1 MRAFI
6 FLLALVLSSCN
17 LKVLHKSKNYEISK
31 DSSVSSGVSSSS
43 TVDST
48 ISASGFS
55 SEEVEVEYVF
65 NEPEKFEILGNVS
78 EISSIRI
85 RKKSENGSDT
95 TITISSGSAT
105 YKTTECSVIES
116 EKKSTTKA
124 EESKKT
130 DYKLYIFAIVFIVAV
145 CFSSFSYLHTSS

>member
-1 MRAFI
+1 MRAII

-17 LKVLHKSKNYEISK
+17 WKTAYKSKNYEISR
-31 DSSVSSGVSSSS
+31 DSSTFSGVSSSS
-43 TVDST
+43 TTDST

-85 RKKSENGSDT
+85 RKRSEEGTDT
-95 TITISSGSAT
+95 TVTISSGSAT
-105 YKTTECSVIES
+105 YKTIECSVIES
-116 EKKSTTKA
+116 EEKSTTKT

-145 CFSSFSYLHTSS
+145 CFFSFSYLRPH